1 MKTIKNIIA
10 ALLILIGNSAYQQ
23 TVFVGPINTYNIR
36 SNDKIASK
44 MVRAEVVRTN
54 KFVVL
59 DEFDMNEV
67 NQDQEFDSCYSKKC
81 LVEYGNN
88 LQADYAISGSVDKI
102 GAKIMISL
110 KMIDVHTG
118 NLKKNVS
125 DEFDDQEYE
134 LQRMV
139 GIMVNKLLDQEFD
152 MVLYEKL
159 KFKNEPIISN
169 NVGRINNSGPRMGIA
184 YAHGINGEFLTRSE
198 DQGGLDMAPVMS
210 NLGYQFEY
218 QYVGTENFSS
228 LVEIIPSLN
237 GLEQGKFLPSLTF
250 MNGFRFGQGGWEFAF
265 GPSFGV
271 KKTSSGFFDNK
282 GVFGV
287 PGRYLRLRDIEDGT
301 TEEIEAEGY
310 VLEEHLDNR
319 GDLKFSTRWVIAFGR
334 TFRSGALN
342 IPVNAYWSTNRGGG
356 ILGLSVGFNITRS
369 KKSINK

>member
-1 MKTIKNIIA
+1 MKTIKIIA
-10 ALLILIGNSAYQQ
+10 AVLLILVGHTAYQQ

-36 SNDKIASK
+36 ANSKIASK
-44 MVRAEVVRTN
+44 MVRTEVVYTN
-54 KFVVL
+54 KYIVL

-67 NQDQEFDSCYSKKC
+67 NSNANYDSCFSKKC
-81 LVEYGNN
+81 LVEFGQK
-88 LQADYAISGSVDKI
+88 LEADYAISGSIDKI

-110 KMIDVHTG
+110 KMIDVRSG
-118 NLKKNVS
+118 SLKKNVS

-134 LQRMV
+134 LQRMI
-139 GIMVNKLLDQEFD
+139 GIMIAKLCELEVD

-169 NVGRINNSGPRMGIA
+169 NVGKINNSGPRMGIA

-210 NLGYQFEY
+210 NLGYQFEI

-228 LVEIIPSLN
+228 LIEIIPSLN
-237 GLEQGKFLPSLTF
+237 GLEQGKFLPSFTF

-271 KKTSSGFFDNK
+271 KKTSMGFFDNK
-282 GVFGV
+282 GVFGD
-287 PGRYLRLRDIEDGT
+287 PGKYLRLRDIENGT
-301 TEEIEAEGY
+301 IEEIEAEGY
-310 VLEEHLDNR
+310 TLEENLDNR
-319 GDLKFSTRWVIAFGR
+319 GDLKISTRWVMAFGR
-334 TFRSGALN
+334 TFKSGALN

-369 KKSINK
+369 KTSINK